1 LVLNAQAFWKLS
13 LQVPNGAFLEKNRNA
28 GHKRCI
34 AKPEGEKR
42 PIEVISS
49 EVISRSHTGVFRSKG
64 SASAKSG
71 LFCDW
76 GDNMIGNVEGKNY
89 TVDEHERTFLTQA
102 SLTYSN

>member
-42 PIEVISS
+42 PI